1 MVPVPKVFGAGFA
14 ITGAEGGTHCPLAHR
29 SATKTAQCV
38 GNAALPPDF
47 HPAPSAR
54 IVIELGE
61 LDPPC
66 FEGNAENNR

>member
-1 MVPVPKVFGAGFA
+1 MPVPKVFGAGFA
-14 ITGAEGGTHCPLAHR
+14 MYWSRRWNALSPWARR
-29 SATKTAQCV
+29 SATKTAQRV

-54 IVIELGE
+54 IAIELGE

-66 FEGNAENNR
+66 FEDNAENNR